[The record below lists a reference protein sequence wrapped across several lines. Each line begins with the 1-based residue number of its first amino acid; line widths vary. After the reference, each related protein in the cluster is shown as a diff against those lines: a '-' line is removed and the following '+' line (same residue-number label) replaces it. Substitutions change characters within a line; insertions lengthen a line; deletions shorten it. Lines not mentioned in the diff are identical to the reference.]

1 MAADPGRA
9 QDFVRSGGGWCL
21 DFSRVPMTREGLAAL
36 EALPAASRLK
46 AAVEQLFSGKV
57 VNPSEGQPALHMA
70 LRASRSFQGL
80 EASEAERVLAERDR
94 FLGVARRLHAGEA
107 GLTDLIHVGIG
118 GSDLG
123 PRLVADALSGD
134 DSAVRVHWLST
145 LDGRRFERLCRQL
158 DPATTGLVI
167 ASKSFS
173 TEETMLLARAAREWL
188 GSGWAERCWAATA
201 NVERARAF
209 GLDDAHILSF
219 PAWTGGR
226 FSLWSS
232 VGVSAAVAIGP
243 MPPERPHFWAC

>member
-1 MAADPGRA
+1 
-9 QDFVRSGGGWCL
+9 
-21 DFSRVPMTREGLAAL
+21 
-36 EALPAASRLK
+36 
-46 AAVEQLFSGKV
+46 
-57 VNPSEGQPALHMA
+57 
-70 LRASRSFQGL
+70 
-80 EASEAERVLAERDR
+80 ASEAERVLAERDR

-232 VGVSAAVAIGP
+232 VGVSAAAAIGVYRFEAL
-243 MPPERPHFWAC
+243 MAVAAAAAADFRVWAD